1 MFSAGSALRLFYSEA
16 KEPSDHRHPVR
27 VSSLVSCTQMLL
39 QTSLWFNIFWV
50 FLQFYFDEYYS
61 EIVSQFINQDA
72 LFMPNHVA
80 DLLPI
85 NLICTTC
92 FSSCF
97 FFAPPASPALLL
109 PSWMFWGMLLPSTS
123 NCLRLNIWYVF
134 CVLLWINMG
143 LNDCVCTGFAQA
155 FCQEVTFPHT
165 YICFYLNNLKKT
177 WKNKQNTKYS
187 SKQDVKNI

>member
-123 NCLRLNIWYVF
+123 NCTLKHLICFLCSTVNKYGFKQLCLHW
-134 CVLLWINMG
+134 
-143 LNDCVCTGFAQA
+143 VCTGFLSGGHISTHIHLFLFKQPK
-155 FCQEVTFPHT
+155 E
-165 YICFYLNNLKKT
+165 NMKK
-177 WKNKQNTKYS
+177 QTKY
-187 SKQDVKNI
+187 KIQQQTGC